1 MQQRNILSST
11 VNRIHSLN
19 VRYQLMPLG
28 CPDIYPGQP
37 CPSCPPCPPCPCTPG
52 LLTTAIY
59 QYTTFSDGQKNM
71 YTDADAVPQ
80 LSTSGI
86 LGQQSV
92 SIVNLFINGLL
103 QPPNS
108 YVVQNG
114 LLVLSEVPAQGV
126 PIILQFI
133 QIVTS

>member
-1 MQQRNILSST
+1 
-11 VNRIHSLN
+11 
-19 VRYQLMPLG
+19 
-28 CPDIYPGQP
+28 
-37 CPSCPPCPPCPCTPG
+37 
-52 LLTTAIY
+52 
-59 QYTTFSDGQKNM
+59 M

-92 SIVNLFINGLL
+92 SIVNLFINGIL

-114 LLVLSEVPAQGV
+114 LLVLSEVPSQGV

-133 QIVTS
+133 QIH

>member
-1 MQQRNILSST
+1 
-11 VNRIHSLN
+11 
-19 VRYQLMPLG
+19 
-28 CPDIYPGQP
+28 
-37 CPSCPPCPPCPCTPG
+37 
-52 LLTTAIY
+52 
-59 QYTTFSDGQKNM
+59 M

-92 SIVNLFINGLL
+92 SIVNLFINGIL

-114 LLVLSEVPAQGV
+114 LLVLSEVPSQGV

-133 QIVTS
+133 QIATS